1 MSGVEDVEDKRRA
14 YKAPHNAHNPIP
26 TVKKYREEKERRQE
40 AYGNGDGAANEDE
53 RTARDKLGDA
63 YNAFTGKEH
72 DEVHDGELPY
82 EAQNKNL
89 VEAQDL
95 EEADDHSG
103 ETANRTNK
111 QLPQDTDE
119 DEDVQDTTEG
129 HLHESD
135 PKKARKK
142 MKKFDADGT
151 EREVTDP
158 ITHLPV
164 KIHDF
169 TDRDLKRTPKNA
181 PPAGSEPK
189 TMTAMDAIDKSDEH
203 LKEEEEESK
212 DSHTAMQALF
222 PPPDFDATRGEIT
235 AVYSRSLSIG
245 LGAVVVSLIVVDA
258 MFWPTRK
265 MGGWRGQVWKAI
277 QTVTMLGVAAAVAAF
292 MRQYTNNR
300 IKNVWDV
307 EVWQAER
314 KRGQK
319 LAKSQTAEST
329 QWLNSLFSSVWPL
342 INPDLFTSISDTLE
356 VGPKYCSLMMLKAN
370 NRRTSCKLRFQAWS
384 AWLPSRT
391 SVKEAKLFAFLVS
404 DGYQL
409 VQLHGL

>member
-1 MSGVEDVEDKRRA
+1 MSGVEDVNNQRRNF
-14 YKAPHNAHNPIP
+14 KAPHNARNPIP
-26 TVKKYREEKERRQE
+26 TVKKYREEKQRREDQ
-40 AYGNGDGAANEDE
+40 YGDPNAEVDEDD
-53 RTARDKLGDA
+53 RTTRDKLGEA
-63 YNAFTGKEH
+63 YNAFTGKAHEN
-72 DEVHDGELPY
+72 DGHEPY
-82 EAQNKNL
+82 
-89 VEAQDL
+89 EAQDL
-95 EEADDHSG
+95 EEAEDHSG
-103 ETANRTNK
+103 QTANSKNQR
-111 QLPQDTDE
+111 LPQDTDD

-129 HLHESD
+129 QLHESD

-142 MKKFDADGT
+142 MKKFNADGT

-169 TDRDLKRTPKNA
+169 TDKDLKNTPKNA
-181 PPAGSEPK
+181 PPAGSEPR
-189 TMTAMDAIDKSDEH
+189 TMTGMAAIDKSNEH
-203 LKEEEEESK
+203 LDEEEEESK
-212 DSHTAMQALF
+212 DSHAAMQALF

-235 AVYSRSLSIG
+235 GVYTRSLSIG

-265 MGGWRGQVWKAI
+265 MGGWKGHMWKTI
-277 QTVTMLGVAAAVAAF
+277 QTLTMLAVAGGIAAF
-292 MRQYTNNR
+292 MRQYTENR

-314 KRGQK
+314 KRGKK

-356 VGPKYCSLMMLKAN
+356 VRSPAN
-370 NRRTSCKLRFQAWS
+370 
-384 AWLPSRT
+384 
-391 SVKEAKLFAFLVS
+391 V
-404 DGYQL
+404 
-409 VQLHGL
+409 

>member
-1 MSGVEDVEDKRRA
+1 MSGVQDVEDQRRS
-14 YKAPHNAHNPIP
+14 YKAPHNARNPIP
-26 TVKKYREEKERRQE
+26 TVKKYREEKQRRQE
-40 AYGNGDGAANEDE
+40 EYGDPVDSVNDHG
-53 RTARDKLGDA
+53 RTNRDKLGDA
-63 YNAFTGKEH
+63 YNAFTGKGH
-72 DEVHDGELPY
+72 DEVHNGEVPY
-82 EAQNKNL
+82 EAENKNL
-89 VEAQDL
+89 LDAQHM

-103 ETANRTNK
+103 QTANHKNK
-111 QLPQDTDE
+111 QLPQETD
-119 DEDVQDTTEG
+119 DEQDVQDTTEG
-129 HLHESD
+129 QLHESD

-142 MKKFDADGT
+142 MKKFNADGT

-169 TDRDLKRTPKNA
+169 TDKDLKRTPKNA

-189 TMTAMDAIDKSDEH
+189 TMTGMEAIEKSNEH
-203 LKEEEEESK
+203 LEEEEQESR

-222 PPPDFDATRGEIT
+222 PPPDFDMTRGEIT
-235 AVYSRSLSIG
+235 NVYIRSFTIG
-245 LGAVVVSLIVVDA
+245 LGGVAISMIVIDA

-265 MGGWRGQVWKAI
+265 MGGWQGYTWKVV
-277 QTVTMLGVAAAVAAF
+277 QSLTMLGVAAAVAAF

-329 QWLNSLFSSVWPL
+329 QWLNSLFASVWPL

-356 VGPKYCSLMMLKAN
+356 VC
-370 NRRTSCKLRFQAWS
+370 
-384 AWLPSRT
+384 
-391 SVKEAKLFAFLVS
+391 LV
-404 DGYQL
+404 
-409 VQLHGL
+409 